1 MISRIVLVLL
11 PAATLANL
19 IDTHTRI
26 EEAYAPPHFRSSL
39 LQVDAVVAALNDFF
53 SLEDVGQTYLGKIL
67 AWKGDLIQPAA
78 LFGLGVFA
86 VYTLFRIVFT
96 LLSGVIDLKAGIL
109 GRIFTSLEN
118 VNEAILNQLAGTDD
132 DVTGERRKREIIDLA
147 QYVYRAI
154 NKYE

>member
-26 EEAYAPPHFRSSL
+26 EEAYAPPQFRSSL

-86 VYTLFRIVFT
+86 VYTLFR
-96 LLSGVIDLKAGIL
+96 
-109 GRIFTSLEN
+109 
-118 VNEAILNQLAGTDD
+118 
-132 DVTGERRKREIIDLA
+132 
-147 QYVYRAI
+147 
-154 NKYE
+154 